1 MGGISNQRILGEGIV
16 DTVTGGT
23 IQIDADA
30 GVVLALEAS
39 TGAASAAVA
48 EGGRVLAETR
58 HDARH
63 GHAAR
68 MLPLAQDCLAEAG
81 IAIGNVGAV
90 VAGRGPGSFTGIRV
104 ALAAAK
110 GLALGLGIGGF
121 GLPSLEALA
130 HAAPPVAGL
139 AGDAPPRPVAALA
152 DTRRGSVF
160 LDCFSAAGRRL
171 GEVRDIPRDG
181 VPEALGAHGA
191 AWIVAVADD
200 GPDIDWPSLLA
211 DGGIDAATVP
221 LAPSA
226 SHLCGL
232 FRARLAAGAAADCP
246 LEPLYLSEP
255 LLGPATGGGRP

>member
-1 MGGISNQRILGEGIV
+1 MTSK
-16 DTVTGGT
+16 T
-23 IQIDADA
+23 IQTTADT

-39 TGAASAAVA
+39 AGAASAAVA

-68 MLPLAQDCLAEAG
+68 MLPLAQDCLGEAG
-81 IAIGNVGAV
+81 IGIDKVAAV

-110 GLALGLGIGGF
+110 GLALARGIEGF
-121 GLPSLEALA
+121 GLSSLEALA
-130 HAAPPVAGL
+130 HAAPPLAGL
-139 AGDAPPRPVAALA
+139 PEDAPPRPVAAFA

-160 LDCFSAAGRRL
+160 MDCFSTDGGRL
-171 GEVRDIPRDG
+171 GEARDLPWDG
-181 VPEALGAHGA
+181 VAGALNEHGT
-191 AWIVAVADD
+191 AWIVAGLDND
-200 GPDIDWPSLLA
+200 PDIDCAALLA
-211 DGGIDAATVP
+211 EGGIDAAMVH
-221 LAPSA
+221 LAPAA

-232 FRARLAAGAAADCP
+232 FQARLAAGSTDDCL

-255 LLGPATGGGRP
+255 LLGPAPGTTRGKRS

>member
-1 MGGISNQRILGEGIV
+1 MTGE
-16 DTVTGGT
+16 T
-23 IQIDADA
+23 IQLDAEA

-39 TGAASAAVA
+39 AGAASAAVA

-81 IAIGNVGAV
+81 VAIDKVAAV

-110 GLALGLGIGGF
+110 GLALARGIGGF
-121 GLPSLEALA
+121 GLSSLEALA
-130 HAAPPVAGL
+130 HAAPPLAGL
-139 AGDAPPRPVAALA
+139 PGGAPPRPVAVLA

-160 LDCFSAAGRRL
+160 LDCFSTDGRRL
-171 GEVRDIPRDG
+171 GEVRDTPREG
-181 VPEALGAHGA
+181 VSEALGAHGA

-211 DGGIDAATVP
+211 DGGIDAAMVP
-221 LAPSA
+221 LTPSA

-232 FRARLAAGAAADCP
+232 FRARLAAGTTDDLP

-255 LLGPATGGGRP
+255 LLGPANRGGRP